1 MDYKYYI
8 QRTSERIEQL
18 KAKKELP
25 VYKNSNS
32 AQWWLDRLIQDNT
45 QILNI
50 LFTMHKNK

>member
-18 KAKKELP
+18 KAKKELS
-25 VYKNSNS
+25 VYKNSHN

-45 QILNI
+45 QMLDT
-50 LFTMHKNK
+50 LFLLARMQ